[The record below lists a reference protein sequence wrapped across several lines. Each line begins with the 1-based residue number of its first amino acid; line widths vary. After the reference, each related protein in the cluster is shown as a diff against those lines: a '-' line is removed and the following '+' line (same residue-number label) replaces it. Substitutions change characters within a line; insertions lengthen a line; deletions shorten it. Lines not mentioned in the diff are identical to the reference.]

1 MGSGGRMAIG
11 GAQKNL
17 IQTILNMPP
26 TSLHIPSPCNAT
38 LERAQ
43 QGGSAL
49 FCATCQKKVHDLS
62 DASDAEIVAFFEGQ
76 KSPVCAR
83 LRKSQIDRRLVA
95 TSTKKPPAL
104 HQIDVIMEAPREI
117 IHHDFDSDMELFQG
131 EVISALDQS
140 PLQHAIIELT
150 KSERYAI
157 TDENGY
163 FALPIPMDRIDA
175 FRIKVFRTGY
185 REKRM
190 TIKNYRMEHI
200 KIIRLVEDDYCLAGD
215 VIYHPKD

>member
-1 MGSGGRMAIG
+1 MGGGGRMAVG
-11 GAQKNL
+11 SVQKKL
-17 IQTILNMPP
+17 IQTILKMRP
-26 TSLHIPSPCNAT
+26 TTLHIPLPCNET

-43 QGGSAL
+43 QGGSVL
-49 FCATCQKKVHDLS
+49 YCTTCQKHVHDLS

-117 IHHDFDSDMELFQG
+117 IHHDFGSDMELFQG
-131 EVISALDQS
+131 EVLSALDQS
-140 PLQHAIIELT
+140 PLQHAIVELT
-150 KSERYAI
+150 KSECYAI
-157 TDENGY
+157 TDENG
-163 FALPIPMDRIDA
+163 FFSLPIPMDRIDA
-175 FRIKVFRTGY
+175 FRIHVFRAGY
-185 REKRM
+185 RKKRM
-190 TIKNYRMEHI
+190 TIKNHRLDQI

-215 VIYHPKD
+215 VLYHPD